1 MGRDPENREL
11 EFHSVTSISVVLSR
25 PISGKQRI
33 SYFVSCSCMHSRPLD
48 VVGHEW
54 KWSSRPNHHSQDTK
68 PSGVASIG
76 LRGRVRFGNSICSE
90 IPIEMTCLPRA
101 KRFQHT
107 RIKMAA
113 NAGSQGEDESTG
125 NARRTT
131 HQTPIRRKMSPHRP
145 NDWSLE
151 SGGRY
156 TEQRETESIAGF
168 GRIPY
173 TKTSEFAGPIAL
185 SESPAPRGRRPKPP
199 ADEAIS
205 SIVAEKGTRIGED
218 EQVKRYD
225 SLTRETGIFDLVS
238 RSSWGSQQSL
248 DGSPSSRRVARSLAR
263 LNDAGDRYFRVRR
276 WPQVENPRPGLTP
289 LVATIP
295 LEDVQTRSRVQGWS
309 KTGMR

>member
-1 MGRDPENREL
+1 M
-11 EFHSVTSISVVLSR
+11 S
-25 PISGKQRI
+25 
-33 SYFVSCSCMHSRPLD
+33 
-48 VVGHEW
+48 
-54 KWSSRPNHHSQDTK
+54 
-68 PSGVASIG
+68 
-76 LRGRVRFGNSICSE
+76 
-90 IPIEMTCLPRA
+90 
-101 KRFQHT
+101 
-107 RIKMAA
+107 A
-113 NAGSQGEDESTG
+113 NAGSRGEDESMG
-125 NARRTT
+125 NARKTT
-131 HQTPIRRKMSPHRP
+131 HQKPITRKMSPHRP
-145 NDWSLE
+145 NVWPLE

-173 TKTSEFAGPIAL
+173 TRTSEFAGTISP
-185 SESPAPRGRRPKPP
+185 SESPAPRGRRPKPHRGLQTA

-276 WPQVENPRPGLTP
+276 WPRIEISSPGLTP

-295 LEDVQTRSRVQGWS
+295 LEDVQTRTRDQKWS
-309 KTGMR
+309 